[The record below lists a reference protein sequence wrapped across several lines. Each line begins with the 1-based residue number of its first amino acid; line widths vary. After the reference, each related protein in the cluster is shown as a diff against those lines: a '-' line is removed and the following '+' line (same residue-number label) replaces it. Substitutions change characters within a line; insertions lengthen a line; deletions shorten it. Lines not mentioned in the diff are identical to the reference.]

1 MNVIMSRHALG
12 FILNPYDVPVVYF
25 NPFAPL
31 VLATA
36 PDAQT
41 EENASNTGHPTG
53 HEPAE

>member
-1 MNVIMSRHALG
+1 MNIIMSRHALG

-41 EENASNTGHPTG
+41 EENASNTGHTTG